1 MNCRDIELIVIK
13 LAGNHL
19 LEATARARA
28 VAHIEACARCAARLA
43 EERALW
49 AGMRAVVA
57 EIAQE
62 EAPAHVK
69 AALLEAFREQAAA
82 QVEPTIIQSPART
95 RRWPQWMIAAAVA
108 IVVLVL
114 VASIFWRRSGSPNR
128 RPEAQASILK
138 LSTTAVVRP
147 SPAQVNTTIS
157 EKPAPAQR
165 QIARHPR
172 RQRRHSAPSDLSETE
187 VATDFFPLVDGDD
200 LASLESGRVVR
211 VELPG
216 SALAAVGLPIDAALA
231 NKPVKADVVL
241 GADGVARLIRFVR
254 QVIASDQ

>member
-13 LAGNHL
+13 LASNQL
-19 LEATARARA
+19 LEATARARGL
-28 VAHIEACARCAARLA
+28 AHIEACARCAARLA

-62 EAPAHVK
+62 EAPARME
-69 AALLEAFREQAAA
+69 AMLLAAFRERAAA
-82 QVEPTIIQSPART
+82 QAGPTMIQSPART
-95 RRWPQWMIAAAVA
+95 GRWPQWMIAAAVV
-108 IVVLVL
+108 IVVLVS
-114 VASIFWRRSGSPNR
+114 VATIFWRRSSSPNR
-128 RPEAQASILK
+128 RPEAQAGIPK
-138 LSTTAVVRP
+138 PSTTAIVQP
-147 SPAQVNTTIS
+147 APAQVNTTITD
-157 EKPAPAQR
+157 KPALAQR

-172 RQRRHSAPSDLSETE
+172 RRRRHSTPGDLSETE
-187 VATDFFPLVDGDD
+187 VATGFFSLVDGDD
-200 LASLESGRVVR
+200 LASLESGQVVR

-216 SALAAVGLPIDAALA
+216 SALSAVGLPIDAALA

-254 QVIASDQ
+254 QVVASDK

>member
-187 VATDFFPLVDGDD
+187 VATDFFPWWMGTISLPWKAAEWC
-200 LASLESGRVVR
+200 ASNYRGRR
-211 VELPG
+211 SPQWGCRLTPRWRINR
-216 SALAAVGLPIDAALA
+216 SKPMWSWGLME
-231 NKPVKADVVL
+231 
-241 GADGVARLIRFVR
+241 
-254 QVIASDQ
+254 

>member
-13 LAGNHL
+13 LASNQL
-19 LEATARARA
+19 LEATARARGL
-28 VAHIEACARCAARLA
+28 AHIEACARCAARLA

-62 EAPAHVK
+62 EAPARME
-69 AALLEAFREQAAA
+69 AMLLAAFREQAAA
-82 QVEPTIIQSPART
+82 QAEPTIIQSPART
-95 RRWPQWMIAAAVA
+95 GRWPQWMIAAAVV
-108 IVVLVL
+108 IVVLVS
-114 VASIFWRRSGSPNR
+114 VATVFWRQSISHNR
-128 RPEAQASILK
+128 RPEARDSALK
-138 LSTTAVVRP
+138 PSPTAIAEPLNSTT
-147 SPAQVNTTIS
+147 TD
-157 EKPAPAQR
+157 KPALAQR

-172 RQRRHSAPSDLSETE
+172 RRRRHSTPGDLSETE
-187 VATDFFPLVDGDD
+187 VATGFFSLVDGDD
-200 LASLESGRVVR
+200 LASLESGQVVR

-216 SALAAVGLPIDAALA
+216 SALSAVGLPIDAALA

-254 QVIASDQ
+254 QVVASDK